1 MTTILRETARDV
13 TSRASSAKLCVY
25 IYIYTVYG
33 ERQSLLTSFRSKV
46 MATMIRCFVTSS
58 VHDKIAKFPA
68 QILPGEKVANF
79 KSVLLKQLQISEDP
93 KEFELVFSINGVHLD
108 DEATCDI
115 LRQDDFLILCKKSEY
130 IYRMKTV

>member
-1 MTTILRETARDV
+1 
-13 TSRASSAKLCVY
+13 
-25 IYIYTVYG
+25 
-33 ERQSLLTSFRSKV
+33 
-46 MATMIRCFVTSS
+46 MIRCFVTSS

-130 IYRMKTV
+130 IYKMKTV

>member
-1 MTTILRETARDV
+1 
-13 TSRASSAKLCVY
+13 
-25 IYIYTVYG
+25 
-33 ERQSLLTSFRSKV
+33 